1 MAVPHYNDEYDDT
14 YPSSIQEEFGDEIA
28 IALTRSSNFTS
39 ATKSALLN
47 KVKDVIN
54 QRKKLQNV
62 VSLEKTSIISAN
74 DSLSDIA
81 EDAQNILN
89 KELKIW
95 VLER

>member
-54 QRKKLQNV
+54 QRKK
-62 VSLEKTSIISAN
+62 TSKCCFIRK
-74 DSLSDIA
+74 
-81 EDAQNILN
+81 NIN
-89 KELKIW
+89 YFSK
-95 VLER
+95 